1 MKFLKNINWPNVG
14 LIVVV
19 SLVVVFFIAPV
30 LKPFAQKIPGIGPKI
45 V

>member
-14 LIVVV
+14 LIVG
-19 SLVVVFFIAPV
+19 LALLTVFIIAPIV
-30 LKPFAQKIPGIGPKI
+30 KPFAQKLPFVGPKI